1 MVSKVARNRS
11 KEKTF
16 DALSKAIDDFA
27 SRGDKISISAIAR
40 FVGVTP
46 SLIHNTY
53 PDIAERI
60 RALGGKSLRVQRDSQ
75 RQALAL
81 EKDKNKKLRT
91 ELLELKKA
99 FAKLASVNQLLSLEL
114 ENCRTV
120 KKSKVVPIGPG
131 QASQM
136 QMPT

>member
-1 MVSKVARNRS
+1 MVSKVAQNRS

-27 SRGDKISISAIAR
+27 SRGDKKISISAVAR

-81 EKDKNKKLRT
+81 EKDKNKKLRS
-91 ELLELKKA
+91 ELFELKKA

-114 ENCRTV
+114 ENCRMV
-120 KKSKVVPIGPG
+120 NKSKVVPIGRK
-131 QASQM
+131 SSKCDK
-136 QMPT
+136 